1 MSNLIS
7 INNPINTESQI
18 QHELEA
24 LEIYNLKEI
33 QEQKELVRSFWLDL
47 VKPSEV
53 MMSCFDDAFE
63 EVMFGA
69 VIWALNQ
76 DPNFPKVVT
85 ISRVPHKINNQNIPG
100 SRWGID
106 NPDSVYRVIPIGE
119 SQSYVILGKLG
130 KQLFNE
136 NHFTL
141 WDENMKTI
149 GLISGNNIKVDG
161 KNNFEIFVNPKSN
174 EGNNNHI
181 QTSSG
186 AREFYI
192 RDTMIDWLSDR
203 PNMLEIEILEGSR
216 SGKCFDKKKRLET
229 VKAYMQKWAANTTR
243 WNQQALSKPVNEF
256 SFKIDRDTDGAL
268 RNQVY
273 LLGHFAL
280 PSSDHCIKLDI
291 HLDGAKYFI
300 APITN
305 IWGTTNNIVTKN
317 GSLNNSQAKV
327 NQDGTYTFILSV
339 NDPGVFN
346 WLDPSG
352 LSEGILTLRWSGFP
366 NDIVGEN
373 LFAKSKVMLI
383 SDALNEITDD
393 HRISSEE
400 RLNQLQAREESYS
413 WRTD

>member
-119 SQSYVILGKLG
+119 SQSYVIRGKLG

-174 EGNNNHI
+174 EGGKNHI

-186 AREFYI
+186 AKEFYI

-229 VKAYMQKWAANTTR
+229 VKAYMHKWAANTTR

-291 HLDGAKYFI
+291 NLDGAKYFI

-366 NDIVGEN
+366 NDLVGEN
-373 LFAKSKVMLI
+373 LFAKSKVMLV

>member
-1 MSNLIS
+1 
-7 INNPINTESQI
+7 
-18 QHELEA
+18 
-24 LEIYNLKEI
+24 
-33 QEQKELVRSFWLDL
+33 
-47 VKPSEV
+47 
-53 MMSCFDDAFE
+53 
-63 EVMFGA
+63 
-69 VIWALNQ
+69 
-76 DPNFPKVVT
+76 
-85 ISRVPHKINNQNIPG
+85 
-100 SRWGID
+100 
-106 NPDSVYRVIPIGE
+106 
-119 SQSYVILGKLG
+119 
-130 KQLFNE
+130 
-136 NHFTL
+136 
-141 WDENMKTI
+141 MKTI
-149 GLISGNNIKVDG
+149 GLISGNNIKVDS
-161 KNNFEIFVNPKSN
+161 KNNFEIFVNPNSK
-174 EGNNNHI
+174 EGGKNHI

-186 AREFYI
+186 AKEFYI

-203 PNMLEIEILEGSR
+203 PNMLEIEIMEASR

-229 VKAYMQKWAANTTR
+229 VKAYMQKWAENTTR

-280 PSSDHCIKLDI
+280 PSSDHCIKLNI

-305 IWGTTNNIVTKN
+305 IWGTTNNIVTRN

-400 RLNQLQAREESYS
+400 RLNQLQVREESYS

>member
-1 MSNLIS
+1 MKIV
-7 INNPINTESQI
+7 NNPINSEAQI
-18 QHELEA
+18 KHELEA
-24 LEIYNLKEI
+24 LEIFNLKEI
-33 QEQKELVRSFWLDL
+33 QKHKEQVRSFWLDL

-53 MMSCFDDAFE
+53 MLSCFEHAFE

-69 VIWALNQ
+69 TIWALNQ
-76 DPNFPKVVT
+76 DPNYPKVIT
-85 ISRVPHKINNQNIPG
+85 ISRVPHELNNQKIPG

-106 NPDSVYRVIPIGE
+106 NPDSVYRVIPIGD
-119 SQSYVILGKLG
+119 SQSYVIRGKLG

-149 GLISGNNIKVDG
+149 GLLSGNSIAVDKDG
-161 KNNFEIFVNPKSN
+161 SFEIFVDPNSSK
-174 EGNNNHI
+174 GKKNHI
-181 QTSSG
+181 QTSAG
-186 AREFYI
+186 AKEFYI
-192 RDTMIDWLSDR
+192 RDTMIDWLNDR
-203 PNMLEIEILEGSR
+203 PNLLDIEIIPSSRADQKFDGKMKLEI
-216 SGKCFDKKKRLET
+216 
-229 VKAYMQKWAANTTR
+229 VKNYMHKWAANTTR

-373 LFAKSKVMLI
+373 LFAKSKVMLV

-400 RLNQLQAREESYS
+400 RLNQLKAREESYS

>member
-1 MSNLIS
+1 MNE
-7 INNPINTESQI
+7 INNPINSQI
-18 QHELEA
+18 QIDHEFEA
-24 LEIYNLKEI
+24 LEIFNLSEI
-33 QEQKELVRSFWLDL
+33 KKQKKVVRSFWLDL

-53 MMSCFDDAFE
+53 MLSCFDDAFE

-76 DPNFPKVVT
+76 DPNYPKVIT
-85 ISRVPHKINNQNIPG
+85 ISRVPHKINNQEIPG

-106 NPDSVYRVIPIGE
+106 NPDSVYRVIPIGDT
-119 SQSYVILGKLG
+119 QSYVIRGKLG

-141 WDENMKTI
+141 WDEDMKTI
-149 GLISGNNIKVDG
+149 GLISGNDIEIDSE
-161 KNNFEIFVNPKSN
+161 NNFEIFVNPRNKKR
-174 EGNNNHI
+174 EKNHI

-186 AREFYI
+186 AKEFYI
-192 RDTMIDWLSDR
+192 RDTMIDWLKDR
-203 PNMLEIEILEGSR
+203 PNILDIEIIQSSKSAKKFNTKKKLEI
-216 SGKCFDKKKRLET
+216 

-339 NDPGVFN
+339 NDPRVFN

-366 NDIVGEN
+366 NEIVGEN
-373 LFAKSKVMLI
+373 LFAKSQLMLI
-383 SDALNEITDD
+383 DDALNEITDD
-393 HRISSEE
+393 HKISNED
-400 RLNQLQAREESYS
+400 RLNQLQAREESYK

>member
-1 MSNLIS
+1 VSDLKTMI
-7 INNPINTESQI
+7 NPINTESQI

-24 LEIYNLKEI
+24 LEIFNLKEI
-33 QEQKELVRSFWLDL
+33 QQQKEQVRKFWLDL

-53 MMSCFDDAFE
+53 MLSCFDDAFE

-76 DPNFPKVVT
+76 DPNFPKVIT
-85 ISRVPHKINNQNIPG
+85 ISRVPHRINDQNIPG

-106 NPDSVYRVIPIGE
+106 NPDSIYRVIPIGDC
-119 SQSYVILGKLG
+119 QSYVIRGKLG
-130 KQLFNE
+130 NQLFNE

-141 WDENMKTI
+141 WDEDMKTI
-149 GLISGNNIKVDG
+149 GLISGNNLKVDSE
-161 KNNFEIFVNPKSN
+161 NNFEIFVNPDRNK
-174 EGNNNHI
+174 EEENHI

-186 AREFYI
+186 AKEFYI
-192 RDTMIDWLSDR
+192 RDTMIDWLKDR
-203 PNMLEIEILEGSR
+203 PNKLDIEIIEASRSAKKFDSKMKLEI
-216 SGKCFDKKKRLET
+216 
-229 VKAYMQKWAANTTR
+229 VKTYMQKWAANTTR

-317 GSLNNSQAKV
+317 GSLNNSQATV

-366 NDIVGEN
+366 NEIVGEN
-373 LFAKSKVMLI
+373 LFAKSQLMLI
-383 SDALNEITDD
+383 DDALNEISDD
-393 HRISSEE
+393 HKISNED
-400 RLNQLQAREESYS
+400 RLNQLKEREESYR

>member
-24 LEIYNLKEI
+24 LEIYNLKEV

-85 ISRVPHKINNQNIPG
+85 ISRVPHKINNQDIPG

-119 SQSYVILGKLG
+119 SQSYVIRGKLG

-174 EGNNNHI
+174 EGGKNHI
-181 QTSSG
+181 QTTSG
-186 AREFYI
+186 AKEFYI

-216 SGKCFDKKKRLET
+216 SGKCFDKKKRFET
-229 VKAYMQKWAANTTR
+229 VKAYMHKWAANTTR

-291 HLDGAKYFI
+291 NLDGAKYFI

-373 LFAKSKVMLI
+373 LFAKSKVILI
-383 SDALNEITDD
+383 SDALNEITYD
-393 HRISSEE
+393 HRISSEQ

>member
-1 MSNLIS
+1 MSNLIT

-119 SQSYVILGKLG
+119 SQSYVIRGKLG

-174 EGNNNHI
+174 EGSKNHI
-181 QTSSG
+181 QTSIG
-186 AREFYI
+186 AKEFYI

-229 VKAYMQKWAANTTR
+229 VKAYMHKWAANTTR

-291 HLDGAKYFI
+291 NLDGAKYFI

-327 NQDGTYTFILSV
+327 NQDETYTFILSV

-373 LFAKSKVMLI
+373 LFAKSQVMLI

-400 RLNQLQAREESYS
+400 RLNQLHEREESYS

>member
-119 SQSYVILGKLG
+119 SQSYIIRGKLG

-174 EGNNNHI
+174 EGGKNHI

-186 AREFYI
+186 AKEFYI

-291 HLDGAKYFI
+291 NLDGAKYFI

-393 HRISSEE
+393 HRISYEE
-400 RLNQLQAREESYS
+400 RLNQLQEREKSYS

>member
-1 MSNLIS
+1 MSELKAL
-7 INNPINTESQI
+7 NNPINSESQI

-24 LEIYNLKEI
+24 LEIFHLKEI
-33 QEQKELVRSFWLDL
+33 QEQKEIVRAFWLDL
-47 VKPSEV
+47 VKPSDA
-53 MMSCFDDAFE
+53 MLSCFEDAFE

-76 DPNFPKVVT
+76 DPNFPKVIT
-85 ISRVPHKINNQNIPG
+85 ISRVPHKINDQNIPG

-106 NPDSVYRVIPIGE
+106 NPDSVYRVIPIGD
-119 SQSYVILGKLG
+119 SQSYVIRGKLG

-141 WDENMKTI
+141 WDDDMKTI
-149 GLISGNNIKVDG
+149 GLISGNKIEVDSE
-161 KNNFEIFVNPKSN
+161 NNFEIFVDPNSN
-174 EGNNNHI
+174 TSNKNHI
-181 QTSSG
+181 KTSSG
-186 AREFYI
+186 AKEFYI
-192 RDTMIDWLSDR
+192 RDTMIDWHKDR
-203 PNMLEIEILEGSR
+203 PNILDIEIIKSTR
-216 SGKCFDKKKRLET
+216 SGKRFNTKKKLEI

-291 HLDGAKYFI
+291 NLDGAKYFI

-305 IWGTTNNIVTKN
+305 IWGTTNDIVTKN
-317 GSLNNSQAKV
+317 GSLNNSQSKI
-327 NQDGTYTFILSV
+327 NQDGTYTFILSL
-339 NDPGVFN
+339 NDPGVYN
-346 WLDPSG
+346 WLDPSH

-366 NDIVGEN
+366 DEIVGEN
-373 LFAKSKVMLI
+373 LYAESRVMLI
-383 SDALNEITDD
+383 DDAVKEIADD
-393 HRISSEE
+393 HKISSME
-400 RLNQLQAREESYS
+400 RLNQLQKREESYQ
-413 WRTD
+413 WRLD

>member
-24 LEIYNLKEI
+24 LEIYNLKEV

-85 ISRVPHKINNQNIPG
+85 ISRVPHKINNQDIPG

-119 SQSYVILGKLG
+119 SQSYVIRGKLG

-203 PNMLEIEILEGSR
+203 PNMLEIEILKGSR
-216 SGKCFDKKKRLET
+216 SGKCFDKKKRFET
-229 VKAYMQKWAANTTR
+229 VKAYMHKWAANTTR

-291 HLDGAKYFI
+291 NLDGAKYFI

-317 GSLNNSQAKV
+317 GSLNNSQAKA

-373 LFAKSKVMLI
+373 LFAKSKVILI
-383 SDALNEITDD
+383 SDALNEITYD
-393 HRISSEE
+393 HRISSEQ

>member
-119 SQSYVILGKLG
+119 SQSYVIRGKLG

-149 GLISGNNIKVDG
+149 GLISGNNIKVDS

-174 EGNNNHI
+174 EGGKNHI

-186 AREFYI
+186 AKEFYI
-192 RDTMIDWLSDR
+192 RDTMIDWLNDR
-203 PNMLEIEILEGSR
+203 PNMLEIEIMEASK
-216 SGKCFDKKKRLET
+216 SGKGFDKKKKLET

-291 HLDGAKYFI
+291 HLYGAKYFI

>member
-1 MSNLIS
+1 MI
-7 INNPINTESQI
+7 NPINTESQI

-24 LEIYNLKEI
+24 LEIFNLKEI
-33 QEQKELVRSFWLDL
+33 QQQKDEVRNFWLDL

-53 MMSCFDDAFE
+53 MLSCFEDAFE

-76 DPNFPKVVT
+76 DPNFPKVIT
-85 ISRVPHKINNQNIPG
+85 ISRVPHRINDQNIPG

-106 NPDSVYRVIPIGE
+106 NPDSIYRVIPIGD
-119 SQSYVILGKLG
+119 SQSYVIRGKLG
-130 KQLFNE
+130 NQLFNE

-141 WDENMKTI
+141 WDEDMKTI
-149 GLISGNNIKVDG
+149 GLISGNNLTVDSE
-161 KNNFEIFVNPKSN
+161 NNFEIFVNPNRNKG
-174 EGNNNHI
+174 EKNHI

-186 AREFYI
+186 AKEFYI
-192 RDTMIDWLSDR
+192 RDTMIDWVKDR
-203 PNMLEIEILEGSR
+203 PNKLDIEIIEASRSAKKFDTKMKLEII
-216 SGKCFDKKKRLET
+216 KT
-229 VKAYMQKWAANTTR
+229 YMQKWAANTTR

-291 HLDGAKYFI
+291 CLDGAKYFI

-366 NDIVGEN
+366 NEIVGEN
-373 LFAKSKVMLI
+373 LFAKSQLMI
-383 SDALNEITDD
+383 IDDAQNEITDD
-393 HRISSEE
+393 HKISNED
-400 RLNQLQAREESYS
+400 RLNQLQAREESYR